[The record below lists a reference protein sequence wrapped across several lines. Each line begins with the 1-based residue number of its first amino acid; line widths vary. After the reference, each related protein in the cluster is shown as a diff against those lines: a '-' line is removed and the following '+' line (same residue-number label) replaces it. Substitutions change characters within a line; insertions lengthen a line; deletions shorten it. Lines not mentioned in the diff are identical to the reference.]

1 MNSWLVAPITF
12 GSSVKMTSE
21 IKLPREQ
28 SQKKDSPAIHTGYA
42 KPTGVMDR
50 CQRDRFELL
59 SAFLDGEV
67 TAAERQQVEEWLA
80 NDVEMQRL
88 YARLLKLRQSIRTLP
103 TPTEHQPVEQ
113 TVQQVLTRIDRRRS
127 RRVALWGGTAIAAL
141 FVGALSGVFTGR
153 PSLQLAGLQSVPE
166 ANETLMVAV
175 NSPVIEI
182 PKAAVVSPEP
192 HFINQADYRHE

>member
-1 MNSWLVAPITF
+1 
-12 GSSVKMTSE
+12 MTSE

-28 SQKKDSPAIHTGYA
+28 SHERDLPAIHTGYA

-67 TAAERQQVEEWLA
+67 TAAERKEVEEWLA
-80 NDVEMQRL
+80 KDVEMQRL
-88 YARLLKLRQSIRTLP
+88 YARLLKLRQGIRTLP
-103 TPTEHQPVEQ
+103 TPTEQQPVEQ
-113 TVQQVLTRIDRRRS
+113 TVQQVFTRIDRRRS
-127 RRVALWGGTAIAAL
+127 RRFALWGGTAIAAL
-141 FVGALSGVFTGR
+141 FVGALSGILTDR
-153 PSLQLAGLQSVPE
+153 SSLQIAGLQPVPE
-166 ANETLMVAV
+166 ASETLMVAL

-182 PKAAVVSPEP
+182 PKAAVAAPEP